1 MPSLVRHSITLLLG
15 VVAGLA
21 LFAAL
26 IPHTTF
32 ALTEEEKGRLRTEYD
47 AIQQEIV
54 QWQKV
59 LDDTRSKK
67 SSLQGDVTALN
78 AQIAKATAEIKQR
91 NNTIS
96 RLAGEINDKTTR
108 ISKLQE
114 SINRGQESL
123 AKLMRQ
129 KHEAE
134 TRSLVILALTSE
146 NLSEFFSDA
155 SDIDSINQELQAK
168 FAQLRSDKNA
178 TEVEK
183 KELDEKKNQ
192 EQDAKYEVEVKKTVV
207 TQTKNEKNTLLKE
220 TTQQEKTYAQVL
232 AERQQRAETIR
243 SALFDLRDT
252 SGISFG
258 TALEYATA
266 AGAKTGVRPAFI
278 LAILSQESDL
288 GKNIGS
294 CYVSNIDTG
303 DGVGKNTGSAY
314 EKVMKAPRD
323 TAPFQQITSALGLS
337 WSTTPVSC
345 PLAKT
350 YTSSRGYGGAMG
362 PSQFIPSTWQT
373 FSPRIASA
381 RGIIN
386 PNPWDPKDAI
396 MATAIY
402 LGDLGAGAQTY
413 TSERNAACK
422 YYSGR
427 SCDSRTPT
435 NYTYG
440 NQVVAKAETFQQNIT
455 FLTDTAA
462 QR

>member
-1 MPSLVRHSITLLLG
+1 MRPLVRHSI
-15 VVAGLA
+15 AGLFGIGIGFA
-21 LFAAL
+21 LFAAV
-26 IPHTTF
+26 IPHTAF

-47 AIQQEIV
+47 SLQQEIV

-59 LDDTRSKK
+59 LDDTRAKK
-67 SSLQGDVTALN
+67 STLQGDVTALN

-146 NLSEFFSDA
+146 NISSFFSDV

-168 FAQLRSDKNA
+168 FAQLRSDKSA

-183 KELDEKKNQ
+183 KELDQKKNQ
-192 EQDAKYEVEVKKTVV
+192 EQDARYEVEVKKTVV

-266 AGAKTGVRPAFI
+266 AGARTGVRPAFI

-294 CYVSNIDTG
+294 CYVSNLDTG

-314 EKVMKAPRD
+314 QKVMKAPRD
-323 TAPFQQITSALGLS
+323 TVPFQQITQALGLT

-345 PLAKT
+345 PLSKT
-350 YTSSRGYGGAMG
+350 YSSSRGYGGAMG

-373 FSPRIASA
+373 FAPRIASA
-381 RGIIN
+381 RGIIT

-413 TSERNAACK
+413 TAERNAACK

-427 SCDSRTPT
+427 SCDSKTPT

-440 NQVVAKAETFQQNIT
+440 NQVLAKAETFQTNIT